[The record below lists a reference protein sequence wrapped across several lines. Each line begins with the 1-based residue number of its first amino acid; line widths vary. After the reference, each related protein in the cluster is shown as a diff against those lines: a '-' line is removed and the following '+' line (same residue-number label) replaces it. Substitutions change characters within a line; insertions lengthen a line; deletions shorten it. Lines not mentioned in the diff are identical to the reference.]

1 MYSWIEHESE
11 LELLIEDESPEAVF
25 TEALAGVG
33 ELLADARGGAA
44 VTHEVS
50 ARAADLPTLL
60 AAWVNELV
68 NLAERDGFVP
78 ERVIQIELG
87 DTSIKATV
95 GGQRSLPQGL
105 IKAVTYDRLEM
116 TEVDGE
122 WQARVVLDVG

>member
-1 MYSWIEHESE
+1 MYRWIEHESE
-11 LELLIEDESPEAVF
+11 VELLIEDESPEAVF

-33 ELLADARGGAA
+33 ELLADARGGAP

-87 DTSIKATV
+87 DTSVKAKV

-116 TEVDGE
+116 AEVDGE
-122 WQARVVLDVG
+122 WQARVVLDV